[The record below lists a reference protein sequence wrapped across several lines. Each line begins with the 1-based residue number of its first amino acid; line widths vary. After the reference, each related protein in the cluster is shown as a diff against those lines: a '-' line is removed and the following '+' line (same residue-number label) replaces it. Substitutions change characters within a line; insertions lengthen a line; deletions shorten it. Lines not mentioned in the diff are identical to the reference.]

1 MSRVHKKR
9 VALIGTVVSLLFAV
23 CLMAQ
28 VGGTKDAVSE
38 EAALQTLALASLWKM
53 ESGRIAA
60 ARASSKAV
68 RDFAAQMI
76 NRYRSMAEEIASLA
90 GKKGISLSGRLNQTQ
105 ENTLAYM
112 AAQRGAEIDREYV
125 SMTVDD
131 LAAEIKMSR
140 SAVTTAKDPAIR
152 TFLAA
157 AAQKLEE
164 DRRRADTILD
174 ALPQPILK

>member
-1 MSRVHKKR
+1 
-9 VALIGTVVSLLFAV
+9 
-23 CLMAQ
+23 
-28 VGGTKDAVSE
+28 
-38 EAALQTLALASLWKM
+38 
-53 ESGRIAA
+53 
-60 ARASSKAV
+60 
-68 RDFAAQMI
+68 
-76 NRYRSMAEEIASLA
+76 MAEEIASLA
-90 GKKGISLSGRLNQTQ
+90 GKKGISLSGRLSQTQ

>member
-53 ESGRIAA
+53 ESGKIAA
-60 ARASSKAV
+60 TRASSKAV

-76 NRYRSMAEEIASLA
+76 NR
-90 GKKGISLSGRLNQTQ
+90 
-105 ENTLAYM
+105 
-112 AAQRGAEIDREYV
+112 
-125 SMTVDD
+125 
-131 LAAEIKMSR
+131 
-140 SAVTTAKDPAIR
+140 
-152 TFLAA
+152 
-157 AAQKLEE
+157 
-164 DRRRADTILD
+164 
-174 ALPQPILK
+174 